1 MVSFVAVLMTS
12 TLIRDYM
19 INYARS
25 FVYSTPIS
33 YANIIAVDSSFYLL
47 EQEALELVSPF
58 QNTSIIV
65 AHHI

>member
-1 MVSFVAVLMTS
+1 
-12 TLIRDYM
+12 M

-33 YANIIAVDSSFYLL
+33 YANIIAAYSLFYLL
-47 EQEALELVSPF
+47 EQEALKLVSPF

-65 AHHI
+65 AHRI

>member
-1 MVSFVAVLMTS
+1 
-12 TLIRDYM
+12 M

-65 AHHI
+65 AHRI